1 MELHGIPNDIMQNID
16 PLTIIF
22 FIPIMDRLLYPFLR
36 KVGIPFRPITRITM
50 GFVFAALSMAYAA
63 IVQHLIYISPPCYN
77 APLACPASD
86 MTMPNQV
93 HVAVQTPAYFFIGI
107 SEIFASITGLE
118 YAFTKAPPSM
128 KSFVMSIFLLQ
139 SAFGSA
145 LGIALA
151 PTAENPKLVWMY
163 TGLCVAT
170 IITAGAFW
178 ILFKQYNATEEEMNA
193 LEDKGEKAVAADEVG
208 ISGRRGMSVGG
219 NTESRDMADARG
231 NAYSTGMMN
240 EPV

>member
-16 PLTIIF
+16 SLTIIF
-22 FIPIMDRLLYPFLR
+22 FIPIMDRMVYPLLRRFG
-36 KVGIPFRPITRITM
+36 VPFRPITRIAM
-50 GFVFAALSMAYAA
+50 GFVFAAFSMAYAA
-63 IVQHLIYISPPCYN
+63 IVQHLIYSAGPCYD
-77 APLACPASD
+77 APLACPAANEQ
-86 MTMPNQV
+86 TPNQV

-151 PTAENPKLVWMY
+151 PTAEDPKLVWMY

-170 IITAGAFW
+170 IITAGIFW
-178 ILFKQYNATEEEMNA
+178 VIFKKYNATEEELNA
-193 LEDKGEKAVAADEVG
+193 LEDKGEKAVNAQDVG
-208 ISGRRGMSVGG
+208 VTGQ
-219 NTESRDMADARG
+219 NTDHTTARG
-231 NAYSTGMMN
+231 DTYNNSQ
-240 EPV
+240 PV

>member
-22 FIPIMDRLLYPFLR
+22 FIPIMDRLFYPFLR
-36 KVGIPFRPITRITM
+36 KISIQFRPITRITM

-63 IVQHLIYISPPCYN
+63 IVQHVIYISPPCYN

-151 PTAENPKLVWMY
+151 PTAEDPKLVWMY

-178 ILFKQYNATEEEMNA
+178 ILFRKYNATEDEMNA

-208 ISGRRGMSVGG
+208 ILGRRGMSMGG
-219 NTESRDMADARG
+219 NTENRDMADARG
-231 NAYSTGMMN
+231 NAFSTGMMN